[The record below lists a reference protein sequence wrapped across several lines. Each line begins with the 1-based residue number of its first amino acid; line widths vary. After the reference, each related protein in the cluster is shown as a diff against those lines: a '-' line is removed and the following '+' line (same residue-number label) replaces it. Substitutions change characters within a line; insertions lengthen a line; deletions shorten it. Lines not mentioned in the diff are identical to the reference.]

1 MAGTAH
7 NEATHIAGLDG
18 IRALAVVVVFI
29 SHFSIAVTW
38 LDEQSWYGQFRRA
51 GFLGVNIFFVL
62 SGFLITYKL
71 LETRRSDGHLA
82 LRRFYISRT
91 ARILPAVVVFLCI
104 HAIYAVMWDYPPF
117 GRARDE
123 VIMIV
128 ATLFQFANYA
138 ILENTE
144 LLEENGALWS
154 LSVEAHFYI
163 IWPFVIL
170 VLFRLIKKITVAI
183 ALLIA
188 LVPVLY
194 MWLAF
199 IFQNNGYLSAYL
211 RTDARI
217 VSLVVGAAA
226 AALWL
231 KTSYLSPLFVRMLAI
246 PSLVLMAVI
255 HSIADGWEPFIWDG
269 GMALFDIATAIVI
282 LSFAMGVFP
291 VPAPFT
297 HNSVEWIGKI
307 SYGLYI
313 WQIPVLTLLH
323 RHGPSWNQF
332 VIATLAVICTI
343 LCGAVSYYYVE
354 QPARRS
360 RYVARLAGHKTT

>member
-7 NEATHIAGLDG
+7 NESKHIAGLDG
-18 IRALAVVVVFI
+18 IRALAVVVVFV
-29 SHFSIAVTW
+29 SHLSIAVTW
-38 LDEQSWYGQFRRA
+38 LDEQGWYGQFRRA

-71 LETRRSDGHLA
+71 LTTQQQNGKLA
-82 LRRFYISRT
+82 LRRFYVSRT
-91 ARILPAVVVFLCI
+91 ARILPAVVVFLFI
-104 HAIYAVMWDYPPF
+104 HAIYAIFWDYPPF
-117 GRARDE
+117 GRASDE

-138 ILENTE
+138 ILENTD

-163 IWPFVIL
+163 IWPL
-170 VLFRLIKKITVAI
+170 VTFFLFRVIKKITASIAI
-183 ALLIA
+183 LVA

-194 MWLAF
+194 LWLAF
-199 IFQNNGYLSAYL
+199 IFHNNGYLSAYL

-217 VSLVVGAAA
+217 VSLVVGAAG

-231 KTSYLSPLFVRMLAI
+231 KTTYLSPLFIRMLAL
-246 PSLVLMAVI
+246 PSLALMAII

-269 GMALFDIATAIVI
+269 GMALFDIATVIVI
-282 LSFAMGVFP
+282 LSLAMGVFP
-291 VPAPFT
+291 VTALFT
-297 HNSVEWIGKI
+297 HDGMAWIGKI

-323 RHGPSWNQF
+323 RHAPTWN
-332 VIATLAVICTI
+332 TLVVTTLGVICTI
-343 LCGAVSYYYVE
+343 LCGALSYYYIE
-354 QPARRS
+354 QPIRRS
-360 RYVARLAGHKTT
+360 RFVSRLAGNRLV